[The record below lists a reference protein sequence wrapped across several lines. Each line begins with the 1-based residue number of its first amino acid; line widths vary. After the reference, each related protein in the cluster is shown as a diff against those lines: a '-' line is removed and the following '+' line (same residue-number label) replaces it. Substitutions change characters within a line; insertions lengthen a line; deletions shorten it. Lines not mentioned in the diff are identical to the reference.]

1 MWDSGFGLERN
12 RTGGMESEDSSVEL
26 ALSTFTQ
33 VWSGDPWRQTL
44 FWHPQLFGK
53 SSHSAAP
60 SPKAHACPTNKPAA
74 LAAMSPMTRMS
85 AITLRLNPA
94 PQILHSPK

>member
-1 MWDSGFGLERN
+1 MELRTALWSWLSPPSHRSGLG
-12 RTGGMESEDSSVEL
+12 
-26 ALSTFTQ
+26 
-33 VWSGDPWRQTL
+33 PWRQTL

-60 SPKAHACPTNKPAA
+60 SPKAYACPTNKPAA
-74 LAAMSPMTRMS
+74 LADMSPMTRMS